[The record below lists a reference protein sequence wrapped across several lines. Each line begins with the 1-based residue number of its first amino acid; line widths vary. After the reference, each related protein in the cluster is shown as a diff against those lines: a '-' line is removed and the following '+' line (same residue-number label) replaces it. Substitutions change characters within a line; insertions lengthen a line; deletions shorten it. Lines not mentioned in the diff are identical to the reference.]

1 MSTQPKLAVFSTL
14 FPNAGQPN
22 AGVFVRERMF
32 RVGKKIPVIVI
43 APIPWFPFQGLIRRW
58 RPHFRP
64 SAPAFEYQDGY
75 EVFHPRFFSIPGLLK
90 SFDGFFMAMG
100 CRKLIRHLRSKDKF
114 NIIDAHFGYPDGYA
128 ATLLGKW
135 FSVPVCITMRGT
147 EVPHAKSF
155 LKRRH
160 LIKAMERAS
169 QLFSVSS
176 SLKEHAVNLGID
188 ESKIQVVGNGVDVE
202 RFYPVSKEVAR
213 QQVRIPQEAKVL
225 ITIGGLVE
233 RKGFHRVIEV
243 MPSLMEKHPN
253 LHYLIVGG
261 ASAEGDWSEK
271 LKSMV
276 VDAGLQSRV
285 HFLGTMSPDKINI
298 PLSAADVFVL
308 STRNEGWANV
318 ILEAM
323 ACGLPVVASDVGG
336 NAEVVANKHIGTIV
350 PFGDRDTLCDEL
362 GLALS
367 RKWDHEAIIDYAK
380 ANSWNK
386 RVDLLVSVF
395 NTVLKEKAD

>member
-1 MSTQPKLAVFSTL
+1 VSTQPKLAVFSTL

-43 APIPWFPFQGLIRRW
+43 APIPWFPFQGLIRHW

>member
-350 PFGDRDTLCDEL
+350 PFGDHDALCDEL

>member
-43 APIPWFPFQGLIRRW
+43 APIPWFPFQGLIRHW